1 MCICK
6 GNINKRALPKLTRKE
21 IFFAFSRIESAKNK
35 IIKIK
40 NNN

>member
-6 GNINKRALPKLTRKE
+6 GNINKKALPKLTRKE
-21 IFFAFSRIESAKNK
+21 IFLSFSRIESAKNK
-35 IIKIK
+35 INK